1 MIHMWV
7 PIADELPEDG
17 QDCKI
22 MFKDETEST
31 ATYWSGLG
39 IFCLTGVLTSFGGKR
54 LRTGCQII
62 KGREMSKLLKL
73 VQIGKRELQLSD
85 EAYRDL
91 LEEVTGQRSSRGLND
106 FKLRKW
112 WIE

>member
-17 QDCKI
+17 QDCKV

-39 IFCLTGVLTSFGGKR
+39 IFCLTGVLTSFGG
-54 LRTGCQII
+54 Q
-62 KGREMSKLLKL
+62 
-73 VQIGKRELQLSD
+73 
-85 EAYRDL
+85 
-91 LEEVTGQRSSRGLND
+91 EVTHWMPNN
-106 FKLRKW
+106 
-112 WIE
+112 